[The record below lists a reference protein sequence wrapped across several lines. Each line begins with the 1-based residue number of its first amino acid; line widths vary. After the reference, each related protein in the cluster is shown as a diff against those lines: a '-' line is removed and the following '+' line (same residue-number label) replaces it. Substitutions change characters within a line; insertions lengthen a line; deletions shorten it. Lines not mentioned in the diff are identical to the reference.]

1 MKLSALVV
9 AVLFVAAPTFAA
21 DIDGTWTGTV
31 STPMG
36 EAPVEFQFKA
46 DGAMLTGTALAPDGS
61 HVAIKNGKIDG
72 NTITYTASF
81 DLGGMTFEFIYKGT
95 VAKNE
100 IMLTAE
106 FMGMPFEFVVK
117 KKG

>member
-1 MKLSALVV
+1 MKLPALVV
-9 AVLFVAAPTFAA
+9 AILLVAAPAFAA
-21 DIDGTWTGTV
+21 DIDGKWTGTV

-36 EAPVEFQFKA
+36 EALVEFEFKA

-72 NTITYTASF
+72 NTITYSASF
-81 DLGGMTFEFIYKGT
+81 DLAGMVFEFAYKGI
-95 VAKNE
+95 VSKNE

-117 KKG
+117 KS